1 MVIRGR
7 RGEEVKIEEDEEY
20 KKLIE
25 SKVGFRLKKSIYLL
39 AADREFVW

>member
-25 SKVGFRLKKSIYLL
+25 SKLGAYLSVKQFSEL
-39 AADREFVW
+39 NYNMY